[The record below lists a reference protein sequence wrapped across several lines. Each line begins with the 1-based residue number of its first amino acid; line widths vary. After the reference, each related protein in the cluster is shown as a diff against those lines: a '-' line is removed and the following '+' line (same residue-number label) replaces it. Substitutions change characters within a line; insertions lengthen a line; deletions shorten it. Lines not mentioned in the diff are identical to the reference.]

1 MAVTADHGESLGEHD
16 FHWDHGDYVYD
27 ASLRVPL
34 LLQLPPTASHAGRG
48 TLAPWVSLADLAP
61 TLLELAGLPPTA
73 GARFEG
79 RSLAPLFAGGELE
92 DAPVFAECGTAF
104 FRYGVPS
111 RSRFDVA
118 GRFRAVYLH
127 DWKLIWTPGAT
138 GDAAWQLYDLAHDPA
153 EETNLYAADHARVPA
168 LRSAL
173 TQWLSRASEFE
184 AAPETGVI
192 GAEDARRLRELG
204 YTGDD

>member
-1 MAVTADHGESLGEHD
+1 MAAIAPDGSAV
-16 FHWDHGDYVYD
+16 FV
-27 ASLRVPL
+27 
-34 LLQLPPTASHAGRG
+34 
-48 TLAPWVSLADLAP
+48 LARQ
-61 TLLELAGLPPTA
+61 EGTA
-73 GARFEG
+73 GVNQ
-79 RSLAPLFAGGELE
+79 S
-92 DAPVFAECGTAF
+92 GT
-104 FRYGVPS
+104 VV
-111 RSRFDVA
+111 RFDVA

-184 AAPETGVI
+184 AAPETGAI